1 MQFACS
7 TFQTKMSKKVKKL
20 KSWIFCWLRV
30 VTIQRER
37 VVVILRHSMQIFVAP
52 NTLQVHLMRTGAR
65 DGESVYY
72 CWVTAAASLFQ
83 LQIRIRL
90 RPMPSCSCKS
100 TLFAVGMC
108 RFAGQ
113 GILSSFVQWSFDAF
127 LPTIRQS
134 SGKYTIQVIDSRRRR
149 LHESFDRS
157 TFSRRSLTLR

>member
-7 TFQTKMSKKVKKL
+7 TFQTKKWENERKVKKL
-20 KSWIFCWLRV
+20 ESWIFCWSRC

-37 VVVILRHSMQIFVAP
+37 VVAILHRSMQIFVTP
-52 NTLQVHLMRTGAR
+52 NTLQAHLMRTGAR
-65 DGESVYY
+65 DGESVDYSS
-72 CWVTAAASLFQ
+72 VTAAASLFQ

-108 RFAGQ
+108 RFVGQ
-113 GILSSFVQWSFDAF
+113 GILPSFVQWSFDAF

-134 SGKYTIQVIDSRRRR
+134 SEKYY
-149 LHESFDRS
+149 DRS
-157 TFSRRSLTLR
+157 YWLATSKVARELRSVNF